1 MHDSYKLLMSIYHN
15 MEFLGINF
23 SHVTTKNNINYKEK
37 KQVTIT
43 PKLKHP
49 KTRCLYREGIT
60 MGKKPFEA

>member
-1 MHDSYKLLMSIYHN
+1 MSIYHN

-23 SHVTTKNNINYKEK
+23 SHVTTKNNINYKGK

-49 KTRCLYREGIT
+49 KTRCLYRER
-60 MGKKPFEA
+60 KSQWAKNPSRPSPPN